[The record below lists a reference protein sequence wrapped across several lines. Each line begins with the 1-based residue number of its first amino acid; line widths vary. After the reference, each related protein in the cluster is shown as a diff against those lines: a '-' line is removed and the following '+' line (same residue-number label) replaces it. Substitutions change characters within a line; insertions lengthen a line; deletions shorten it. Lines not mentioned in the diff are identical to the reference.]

1 MSFQCKVGHLQLQA
15 VKLLQSNFQEKAHVA
30 WGFHLGSGSQIL
42 LPWPVR
48 FCFLSLDF
56 WVCYLKKQTKKTQN
70 HYSLAYV
77 FRLFLSFQK
86 ATYFFFLF
94 ISYSSYSIF
103 LISCFLRTLMQ
114 TWKYCSQQMIFFE
127 PSRFPLLVVFEFT
140 SRKILSFHLFLEFI

>member
-56 WVCYLKKQTKKTQN
+56 WVCYLKKTNKKTPKP
-70 HYSLAYV
+70 
-77 FRLFLSFQK
+77 LFLGLCVQAFPQLPKSDI
-86 ATYFFFLF
+86 FFF
-94 ISYSSYSIF
+94 
-103 LISCFLRTLMQ
+103 
-114 TWKYCSQQMIFFE
+114 
-127 PSRFPLLVVFEFT
+127 
-140 SRKILSFHLFLEFI
+140 SFHLIFFIFYILNLLFSTHPDADLEVLLSANDFFLNLADFLY